1 MGPVGLLKNPS
12 LVPLNPS
19 FYVILRESFAFCH
32 PEYFTPMDQ
41 VAISFF
47 SLLTF
52 EGILTTNGEFW
63 LRGSC
68 GNNRQGGSISCPSGK
83 VNPYIYARHCR
94 LQIVALRD
102 APMDIGAPQGIG
114 LL

>member
-1 MGPVGLLKNPS
+1 MGSVGLLKNPS

-32 PEYFTPMDQ
+32 PEHFTP
-41 VAISFF
+41 
-47 SLLTF
+47 LTF

-83 VNPYIYARHCR
+83 INPYVGAYHYRF
-94 LQIVALRD
+94 QIAVHLRRT
-102 APMDIGAPQGIG
+102 AIFSF
-114 LL
+114 